1 MILLVVNF
9 IKLMSK
15 YILDGWRGRMDF
27 SADFTEGFGNGT
39 DMSVKGNWTLLLWAA
54 KNNF

>member
-1 MILLVVNF
+1 M
-9 IKLMSK
+9 
-15 YILDGWRGRMDF
+15 DGGGGRMDF